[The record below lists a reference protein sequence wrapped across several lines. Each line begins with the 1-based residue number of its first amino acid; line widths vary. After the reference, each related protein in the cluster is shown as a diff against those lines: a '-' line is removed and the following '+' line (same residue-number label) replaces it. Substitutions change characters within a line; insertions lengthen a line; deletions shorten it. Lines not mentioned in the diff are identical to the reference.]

1 MTVGTA
7 QEGRNARGVSAVFV
21 QGNAE
26 LGRLAG
32 AIREMAEEHGRMCD
46 LCQAGKECRSVA
58 ILSQCAAKLRQ
69 ERRQVLDHVA
79 ECSRWGWPR

>member
-1 MTVGTA
+1 MAVRTA
-7 QEGRNARGVSAVFV
+7 RDGRNARGVSAVFV

-32 AIREMAEEHGRMCD
+32 FISEMVEEHSRICD
-46 LCQAGKECRSVA
+46 VCQAGGECRAAA

-69 ERRQVLDHVA
+69 ERRQVLDQVA